1 LEQLLLGASHIVAAF
16 NPLGMLSAIFY
27 FIITIFVLVSIH
39 EFGHFIAG
47 RIFGMR
53 VPVYSI
59 GMGQRVFGWNKI
71 DGLTF
76 GALRAETEIQ
86 LTDNTD
92 YRLSALPIG
101 GYAKIEGMI
110 DETQNEALPNE
121 IQPWEFRAKPWWQK
135 SIVILAGVIMN
146 TLLAWGIFTGQ
157 FIATGEDQR
166 ATTTVGSVEQSSQ
179 SAKGGVMPGDKIV
192 SIEQERVTTWDDF
205 DKAAF
210 SKYIGHDF
218 QVTFERNGQ
227 PYNVLY
233 RTGAMK
239 DPSDVMRAVGLES
252 IGVAPPI
259 VAEVVSGMPAD
270 KAGIKAEDQINR
282 INGDTILSVESL
294 ISHIGDNANRAVTL
308 SIVRNKKVM
317 ALQVTPNSDGKIGI
331 QPVPGEYSGPI
342 KHMDYSLPQAIGAA
356 WQKMVFVGS
365 LTVTMVGKVIS
376 GKLAV
381 SSALGGPVKIAQ
393 MASKSAAGGSNQF
406 ITFLALL
413 SISLAML
420 NVLPIP
426 ALDGGHLVIILIEA
440 AIGHELSQRFKLG
453 FQRAGVAILLSLM
466 VFMVI
471 NDIRSL

>member
-1 LEQLLLGASHIVAAF
+1 MDPAF
-16 NPLGMLSAIFY
+16 SVLRAILY
-27 FIITIFVLVSIH
+27 FVITIFILVSIH

-59 GMGQRVFGWNKI
+59 GMGQRLFGWNKI

-86 LTDNTD
+86 LTQNTD

-110 DETQNEALPNE
+110 DETQNEALPTE

-135 SIVILAGVIMN
+135 TIVILAGVIMN
-146 TLLAWGIFTGQ
+146 TLLAWAIFTGQ
-157 FIATGEDQR
+157 FLASGDNQR
-166 ATTTVGSVEQSSQ
+166 LTTTVGSVDQTSQ
-179 SAKGGVMPGDKIV
+179 SAKSGVLPGDKIV
-192 SIEQERVTTWDDF
+192 AVEGQRIETWDDF
-205 DKAAF
+205 NPDALLKQV
-210 SKYIGHDF
+210 GHDF
-218 QVTFERNGQ
+218 QVTYARDGREF
-227 PYNVLY
+227 NVLY
-233 RTGAMK
+233 RTGNMK
-239 DPSDVMRAVGLES
+239 DPSDIAQAIGLAS
-252 IGVAPPI
+252 IGIGAPI
-259 VAEVVSGMPAD
+259 VVDVVKGMPAD
-270 KAGIKAEDQINR
+270 KAGIKAEDEITKVGNDS
-282 INGDTILSVESL
+282 IGGVESL
-294 ISHIGDNANRAVTL
+294 IAHISANANKPITL
-308 SIVRNKKVM
+308 SIMRDKKPLTV
-317 ALQVTPNSDGKIGI
+317 QVTPDATGKIGI
-331 QPVPGEYSGPI
+331 QPIDGPYTGPI
-342 KHMDYSLPQAIGAA
+342 KHIDYSVPQAISEG
-356 WQKMVFVGS
+356 WHKMGLVAS
-365 LTVTMVGKVIS
+365 LTVRMVGKVFT

-393 MASKSAAGGSNQF
+393 MASKSAENGVNQF

-413 SISLAML
+413 SLSLAML

-426 ALDGGHLVIILIEA
+426 ALDGGHLLIILVEA